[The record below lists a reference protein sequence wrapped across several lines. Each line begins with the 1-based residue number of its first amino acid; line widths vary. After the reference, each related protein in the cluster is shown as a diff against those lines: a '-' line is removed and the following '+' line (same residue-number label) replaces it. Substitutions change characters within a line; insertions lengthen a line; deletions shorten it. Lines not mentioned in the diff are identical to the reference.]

1 MIQFNLSEEE
11 GWAGEGR
18 GAMARPTEEKIGL
31 TNSSDLD
38 EVSEL
43 SGLAVDLHVVVQVLL
58 EAGDVKD
65 AVLGG
70 LSAVDR
76 VDGLG
81 NLLAG
86 RRLGELGGVDLG
98 LRRRKK
104 QRVSRNEK
112 KRKQGKR
119 KAAHHFS
126 GRVWSVGGCAG
137 TLLAMFS
144 NSDALEKPK
153 RQSGQPTRAT
163 SRKQRKRRAY
173 DGGGCRWRR
182 RRGWSWAEF
191 LDFLQRPKYSNS
203 DSPILEKLAAAT
215 ETVPGLPPQTPTI
228 LKMASM
234 PVVPMSVAQA
244 QVAGDYQIK
253 SEAALPVLGASDP
266 SLRACSLVS
275 AHDDASL
282 RARPCLPA
290 SPAHI

>member
-11 GWAGEGR
+11 GWAGREGR
-18 GAMARPTEEKIGL
+18 GAMAKTRPTEKKTGL

-104 QRVSRNEK
+104 QRVSRTEIEK
-112 KRKQGKR
+112 EGRQEEGSSPFFRKGVV
-119 KAAHHFS
+119 S
-126 GRVWSVGGCAG
+126 WG
-137 TLLAMFS
+137 L
-144 NSDALEKPK
+144 
-153 RQSGQPTRAT
+153 
-163 SRKQRKRRAY
+163 RR
-173 DGGGCRWRR
+173 
-182 RRGWSWAEF
+182 
-191 LDFLQRPKYSNS
+191 
-203 DSPILEKLAAAT
+203 DST
-215 ETVPGLPPQTPTI
+215 GYVQ
-228 LKMASM
+228 
-234 PVVPMSVAQA
+234 Q
-244 QVAGDYQIK
+244 
-253 SEAALPVLGASDP
+253 
-266 SLRACSLVS
+266 
-275 AHDDASL
+275 
-282 RARPCLPA
+282 
-290 SPAHI
+290 